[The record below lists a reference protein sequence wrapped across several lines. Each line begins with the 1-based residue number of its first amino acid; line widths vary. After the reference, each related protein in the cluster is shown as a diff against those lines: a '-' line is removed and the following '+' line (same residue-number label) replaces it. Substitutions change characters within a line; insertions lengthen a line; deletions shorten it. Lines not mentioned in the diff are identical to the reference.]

1 MRILNHKCAHT
12 HSSSHPTHTD
22 LALRETQA
30 MLRAG
35 SEGPVRGLTWLRSWD
50 CLAPKIAY
58 SVLARELLLYPDKVQ
73 GGDALYVLLLVR
85 TVHSSPLP
93 PTPLPLCSLT
103 PSLSHTLSL
112 SHPPTP
118 PPLYNSL
125 ALYLMPQT
133 RLIESPVCAFSE
145 SDFQLDLK
153 GVRVMNALLAKLQ
166 RPSGGVV

>member
-118 PPLYNSL
+118 PPLQLSRSL
-125 ALYLMPQT
+125 SYASDSADRVACV
-133 RLIESPVCAFSE
+133 RLLRE
-145 SDFQLDLK
+145 
-153 GVRVMNALLAKLQ
+153 
-166 RPSGGVV
+166 

>member
-1 MRILNHKCAHT
+1 MSVIYCLTADMSFNELFFTATCYHAHTQPQTRTHT
-12 HSSSHPTHTD
+12 HSSPYPTHTD

-93 PTPLPLCSLT
+93 PTPLPLCSL
-103 PSLSHTLSL
+103 PPCPPPPLSTTLSL
-112 SHPPTP
+112 S
-118 PPLYNSL
+118 
-125 ALYLMPQT
+125 
-133 RLIESPVCAFSE
+133 V
-145 SDFQLDLK
+145 
-153 GVRVMNALLAKLQ
+153 
-166 RPSGGVV
+166 